1 MAKET
6 KDADGGDRAP
16 FLKGGNNS
24 MHSARGTGTQTPGQS
39 SQEGSSAIGSPQNVQ
54 AGPSSVAG
62 FTNDAGTN
70 KDHAGTQTPG
80 VSGATKK
87 GGDAKFASGGS
98 TPMFGNRGSLPARGG
113 YTTPG

>member
-6 KDADGGDRAP
+6 KDSDGGDRAP
-16 FLKGGNNS
+16 FLKGGTNA
-24 MHSARGTGTQTPGQS
+24 MHTARGTGTQTPGQS
-39 SQEGSSAIGSPQNVQ
+39 SQEGSSAIGSSGDPQ
-54 AGPSSVAG
+54 AGPANVVG
-62 FTNDAGTN
+62 FGDAATN
-70 KDHAGTQTPG
+70 KDYAGTQSPG
-80 VSGATKK
+80 TSGPTKK